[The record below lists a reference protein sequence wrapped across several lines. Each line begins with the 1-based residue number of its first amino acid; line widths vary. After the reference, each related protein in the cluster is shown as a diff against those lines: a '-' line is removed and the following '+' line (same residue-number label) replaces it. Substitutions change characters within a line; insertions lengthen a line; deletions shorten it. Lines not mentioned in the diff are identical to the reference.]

1 MSTIEQGGI
10 LAIRDRIPL
19 SEVAKYSVRC
29 IASNIRPK
37 DSINWKQMQ
46 ITEGVGYEGNLV
58 IGQVDTVDARK
69 EMEHLKG
76 DEIIDIP
83 LLPGD
88 VIVGVLANRHSGTS
102 EYGEVPHDGISINH
116 GTVIDLIA
124 AGGVI
129 GKCLGVPKQ
138 LGDTPT
144 RVKAIGLLT
153 QGDGKPADIRD
164 FFPPWETELQPSA
177 PLILSLGT
185 AAEIGKTTTST
196 KLIEELREQ
205 GTGRVAASKLAGTG
219 RKRDIAA
226 LKKAGAIITYD
237 FPDIGLPTTYTSPE
251 RFIPAT
257 YTLLN
262 KLNREGQ
269 PEIIVAECGGD
280 IIEGNIPTLL
290 QDTNIMKYV
299 TAIIHSS
306 TDVLSIMGSIMLYEK
321 WNILGRIPI
330 YLTYP
335 IKRNYF
341 AIKARLDEQGIVLPI
356 FDPLNNDD
364 RKSIVEQLL
373 ALVNRFTL

>member
-1 MSTIEQGGI
+1 MLIENRGV
-10 LAIRDRIPL
+10 LSARDRIPL
-19 SEVAKYSVRC
+19 SEVGGYSVRC

-37 DSINWKQMQ
+37 DCINWKQMQ
-46 ITEGVGYEGNLV
+46 ITEGVGHEGNLV

-69 EMEHLKG
+69 EMEHLEG